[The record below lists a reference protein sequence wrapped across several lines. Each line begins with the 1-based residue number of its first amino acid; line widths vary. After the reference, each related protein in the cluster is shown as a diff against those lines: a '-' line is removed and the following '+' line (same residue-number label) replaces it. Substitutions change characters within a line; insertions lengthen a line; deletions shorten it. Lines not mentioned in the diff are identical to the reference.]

1 MSKHD
6 KLLTEYRIKKTV
18 EDEIITKQEE
28 RTDIILTY
36 DLWSCLMD
44 DLWMTIEEMTNWK
57 IQQRD
62 TLGHFFD

>member
-6 KLLTEYRIKKTV
+6 KLLTEYRIKKTI

-44 DLWMTIEEMTNWK
+44 DLWMPIEEMTNWK

>member
-6 KLLTEYRIKKTV
+6 KLLTEYRIKKTI